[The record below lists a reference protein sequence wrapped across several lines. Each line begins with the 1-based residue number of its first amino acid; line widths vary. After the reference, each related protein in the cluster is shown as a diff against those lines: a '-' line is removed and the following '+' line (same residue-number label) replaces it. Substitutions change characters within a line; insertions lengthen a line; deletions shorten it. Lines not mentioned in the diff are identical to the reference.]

1 MTFKQLEALYWIA
14 QLGGFAQAASRLH
27 ASQSAISK
35 RIHELELRFSTEL
48 FDRNQR
54 TARLTEKGE
63 ELFLLAKQLL
73 EQRDA
78 AIEQFSGAEVTQRR
92 LRIGLTELTAMTWLP
107 RLIVAIQTTF
117 PKVVIEPSVDDTAML
132 KDKLI
137 NDELD
142 LILVPN
148 AFAEL
153 RLQSTPLGRVE
164 SAWMCRPGLIEQRAV
179 MPLHELVRHRLLVQG
194 ESSGTGR
201 IYGTWLKA
209 QGVAPG
215 NVIGVSNL
223 MAVLGLAVSGLG
235 IGYLP
240 RECLQPMIAA
250 GTLGVVRVKP
260 ALPAVEY
267 VALRR
272 DEGRSRLLTTI
283 TELARSCCD
292 FSRTIQAQAA
302 SGGS

>member
-35 RIHELELRFSTEL
+35 RIHELEQRFAVEL

-54 TARLTEKGE
+54 SARLTEKGE
-63 ELFLLAKQLL
+63 ELFLLAKKLL

-78 AIEQFSGAEVTQRR
+78 AVEQLSGSEVTQRR
-92 LRIGLTELTAMTWLP
+92 VRIGVTELTAMTWLP
-107 RLIVAIQTTF
+107 RLILAIQTSF
-117 PKVVIEPSVDDTAML
+117 PKVVIEPTVEDTALL
-132 KDKLI
+132 KDKLL

-142 LILVPN
+142 LVLIPN
-148 AFAEL
+148 AFVEL
-153 RLQSTPLGRVE
+153 RHMSTSLGRVE
-164 SAWMCRPGLIEQRAV
+164 SAWMCRPGHIKQSAAL
-179 MPLHELVRHRLLVQG
+179 PLHELARHRLLIQG
-194 ESSGTGR
+194 ASSGTGR
-201 IYGTWLKA
+201 IYGAWMKA
-209 QGVAPG
+209 QGVVPE

-240 RECLQPMIAA
+240 RACLQSMLDANM
-250 GTLGVVRVKP
+250 LRVVKVKP
-260 ALPAVEY
+260 ALPSVEY

-272 DEGRSRLLTTI
+272 DEGRSRLLTTVI
-283 TELARSCCD
+283 NLAKDSCD
-292 FSRTIQAQAA
+292 FSRTFQAQA
-302 SGGS
+302 S

>member
-35 RIHELELRFSTEL
+35 RIHELEQRFGIEL

-54 TARLTEKGE
+54 SARLTEKGE
-63 ELFLLAKQLL
+63 ELFLLAKKLL

-78 AIEQFSGAEVTQRR
+78 AVEQFSGPEVTQRR
-92 LRIGLTELTAMTWLP
+92 LRIGVTELTAMTWLP
-107 RLIVAIQTTF
+107 RLILAIQTSL
-117 PKVVIEPSVDDTAML
+117 PKVVIEPTVEDTALL
-132 KDKLI
+132 KDKLL
-137 NDELD
+137 NDQLD

-148 AFAEL
+148 AFVEL
-153 RLQSTPLGRVE
+153 RLLSATLGRVE
-164 SAWMCRPGLIEQRAV
+164 SAWMCRPGYVKQTAAL
-179 MPLHELVRHRLLVQG
+179 PLHELARHRLLVQG
-194 ESSGTGR
+194 DTSGTGR
-201 IYGTWLKA
+201 IYGAWMKA
-209 QGVAPG
+209 QGVVPE

-240 RECLQPMIAA
+240 RDCLQSMLHANM
-250 GTLGVVRVKP
+250 LRVVKVKP
-260 ALPAVEY
+260 ALPSVEY

-272 DEGRSRLLTTI
+272 DEGRSRLLTTVI
-283 TELARSCCD
+283 DLAKGSCD
-292 FSRTIQAQAA
+292 FSRTFQGQA
-302 SGGS
+302 S

>member
-35 RIHELELRFSTEL
+35 RIHELEQRFAVEL

-54 TARLTEKGE
+54 SARLTEKGE
-63 ELFLLAKQLL
+63 ELFLLAKKLL

-78 AIEQFSGAEVTQRR
+78 AVEQLSGSEVTQRR
-92 LRIGLTELTAMTWLP
+92 VRIGVTELTAMTWLP
-107 RLIVAIQTTF
+107 RLILAIQTSF
-117 PKVVIEPSVDDTAML
+117 PRVVIEPTVEDTALL
-132 KDKLI
+132 KDKLL

-142 LILVPN
+142 LILIPN
-148 AFAEL
+148 AFVEL
-153 RLQSTPLGRVE
+153 RHMSTSLGRVE
-164 SAWMCRPGLIEQRAV
+164 SAWMCRPGYIKQSAPL
-179 MPLHELVRHRLLVQG
+179 PLHELARHRLLIQG
-194 ESSGTGR
+194 TSSGTGR
-201 IYGTWLKA
+201 LYGAWMKA
-209 QGVAPG
+209 QGVVPE

-240 RECLQPMIAA
+240 RACLQSMLDASM
-250 GTLGVVRVKP
+250 LRVVKVKP
-260 ALPAVEY
+260 PLPSVEY

-272 DEGRSRLLTTI
+272 DEGRSRLLTTVI
-283 TELARSCCD
+283 NLARDSCD
-292 FSRTIQAQAA
+292 FSRTFQAQA
-302 SGGS
+302 S

>member
-35 RIHELELRFSTEL
+35 RIHELEQRFGIEL

-54 TARLTEKGE
+54 SARLTEKGE
-63 ELFLLAKQLL
+63 ELFLLAKNLL

-78 AIEQFSGAEVTQRR
+78 AVEQFSGPEVTQRR
-92 LRIGLTELTAMTWLP
+92 LRIGVTELTAMTWLP
-107 RLIVAIQTTF
+107 RLILAIETSF
-117 PKVVIEPSVDDTAML
+117 PKVTIEPTVEDTALL
-132 KDKLI
+132 KDKLL

-153 RLQSTPLGRVE
+153 RLLSTSLGRVE
-164 SAWMCRPGLIEQRAV
+164 SAWMCRPGYVKQSAS
-179 MPLHELVRHRLLVQG
+179 MPLHELARHRLLVQG
-194 ESSGTGR
+194 DSSGTGR
-201 IYGTWLKA
+201 LYGAWMKA
-209 QGVAPG
+209 QGVVPG

-240 RECLQPMIAA
+240 RDCLQSMLHANM
-250 GTLGVVRVKP
+250 LQVVKVKP
-260 ALPAVEY
+260 ALPSVEY

-272 DEGRSRLLTTI
+272 DEGRSRLLTTVI
-283 TELARSCCD
+283 DLAKNNCD
-292 FSRTIQAQAA
+292 FSRTFQAHAN
-302 SGGS
+302 